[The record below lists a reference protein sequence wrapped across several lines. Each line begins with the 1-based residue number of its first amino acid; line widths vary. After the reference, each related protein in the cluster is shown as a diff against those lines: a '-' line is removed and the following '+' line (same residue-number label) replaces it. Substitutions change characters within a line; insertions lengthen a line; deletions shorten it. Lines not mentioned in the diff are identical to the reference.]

1 VKEKDSKELKGILL
15 SPPRGLTRSSSAQE
29 VPTVSTIDANAN
41 AERPGNRRAATEHRV
56 HFDENANPF
65 ARNARPAQVLSDH
78 IVLARAAVSSP
89 PPPEQKDEVSA
100 ANFFPY
106 SPVSVHSYLAM
117 DGLPSPVSPPDP
129 AYIAQIEREMEE
141 IMAMGY
147 FNEPAI
153 PHRHCEEQSL
163 LSRQLSGVQPDP
175 TIQPAHEM
183 TETSTQDM
191 TEEEKFLA
199 RVGAVRDWTRY
210 PPIQVADGYIP
221 ESKRDWNWNGG
232 ERRGF
237 GESPS
242 AMEFSSTF

>member
-1 VKEKDSKELKGILL
+1 VKEKDSNELKGILL
-15 SPPRGLTRSSSAQE
+15 SHPRGLTRSSSAQE

-41 AERPGNRRAATEHRV
+41 ANAERPRNRRAATEHRV
-56 HFDENANPF
+56 HFDENTNPF
-65 ARNARPAQVLSDH
+65 ARLAQIHSDH

-100 ANFFPY
+100 ANYLPY
-106 SPVSVHSYLAM
+106 SPFSVHSYL

-141 IMAMGY
+141 RMAMGY

-153 PHRHCEEQSL
+153 PHRHFEEQSL
-163 LSRQLSGVQPDP
+163 LSRQLCGVQPDP
-175 TIQPAHEM
+175 KIQPAQEM
-183 TETSTQDM
+183 TETPTQDM
-191 TEEEKFLA
+191 TEEEKFFA
-199 RVGAVRDWTRY
+199 RVGPVRNWTQY
-210 PPIQVADGYIP
+210 PPVQVAEGYIP
-221 ESKRDWNWNGG
+221 ESKRDWHWNGG